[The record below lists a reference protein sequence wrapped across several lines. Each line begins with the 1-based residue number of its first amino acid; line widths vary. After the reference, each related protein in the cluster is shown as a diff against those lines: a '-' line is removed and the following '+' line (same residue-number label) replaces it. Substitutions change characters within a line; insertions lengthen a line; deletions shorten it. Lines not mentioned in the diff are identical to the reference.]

1 MTINMTCTVAL
12 CLCRKKTGMDDFILR
27 ALLAGLALVLMTG
40 LLGVF
45 LLWRRMAYFG
55 DTLSHSAL
63 LGVALGFL
71 TGMNLNLW
79 VLLVC
84 VVVALLMLLLQHN
97 PRLGSDTLL
106 GIIGHSA
113 LALGTVALT
122 FLPGVRVDLM
132 AYLFGDIL
140 AVSREDVWFAWGL
153 ALVVLGVMW
162 WIWRPLL
169 ALTVHE
175 ALAQVEGVNVWF
187 VSGAYMLA
195 VALAVAV
202 AMKIIGV
209 LLLTALLIIPAATA
223 RQFARTPEQM
233 ALLAV
238 VFGALALLGGMG
250 ASLYLD
256 TPAGPSI
263 VVTASLVFVLVQWL
277 PVRYS

>member
-1 MTINMTCTVAL
+1 
-12 CLCRKKTGMDDFILR
+12 MDDFILR

>member
-1 MTINMTCTVAL
+1 
-12 CLCRKKTGMDDFILR
+12 MDDFILR
-27 ALLAGLALVLMTG
+27 AIFAGIAVVIMTG
-40 LLGVF
+40 VLGVF

-79 VLLVC
+79 ILLVC
-84 VVVALLMLLLQHN
+84 IAVALLMLYVQQN

-122 FLPGVRVDLM
+122 FLPTVRVDLM

-140 AVSREDVWFAWGL
+140 AVNQDDIALAWGL
-153 ALVVLGVMW
+153 AGVVCLVIW
-162 WIWRPLL
+162 RIWRPLL
-169 ALTVHE
+169 ALTVHAE
-175 ALAQVEGVNVWF
+175 LAQVEGVKVWWI
-187 VSGAYMLA
+187 SGIYMLLI
-195 VALAVAV
+195 ALMVMV
-202 AMKIIGV
+202 AMKIVGV

-233 ALLAV
+233 AVLAV
-238 VFGALALLGGMG
+238 VAGLIAVVGGMTM
-250 ASLYLD
+250 ALQWD

-263 VVTASLVFVLVQWL
+263 VVGASVLFILVQFF
-277 PVRYS
+277 PTRQA

>member
-1 MTINMTCTVAL
+1 MTEWF
-12 CLCRKKTGMDDFILR
+12 DDFIIR
-27 ALLAGLALVLMTG
+27 AIVAGMAIVVMAG
-40 LLGVF
+40 VLGVF

-71 TGMNLNLW
+71 TGMNINLW
-79 VLLVC
+79 ILLVC
-84 VVVALLMLLLQHN
+84 AAVALLMLYVQHN
-97 PRLGSDTLL
+97 PRVGSDTLL

-122 FLPGVRVDLM
+122 FLPTVRVDLM

-140 AVSREDVWFAWGL
+140 AVSRTDLLLAWSL
-153 ALVVLGVMW
+153 AGAVCLVLW

-169 ALTVHE
+169 ALTVHAE
-175 ALAQVEGVNVWF
+175 LAQVEGVKVWWI
-187 VSGAYMLA
+187 SGIYMLLI
-195 VALAVAV
+195 ALMVTV
-202 AMKIIGV
+202 AMKIVGV

-233 ALLAV
+233 AVLAV
-238 VFGALALLGGMG
+238 VAGLLALFGGIAM
-250 ASLYLD
+250 ALQWD

-263 VVTASLVFVLVQWL
+263 VVMASGLFILAQFSPMRRV
-277 PVRYS
+277 